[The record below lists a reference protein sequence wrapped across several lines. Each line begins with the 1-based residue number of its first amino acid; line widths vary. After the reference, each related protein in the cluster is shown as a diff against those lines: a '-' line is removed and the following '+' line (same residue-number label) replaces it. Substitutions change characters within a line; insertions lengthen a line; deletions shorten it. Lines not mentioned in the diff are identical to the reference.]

1 MKNLV
6 LAAVIA
12 VSSILPFATASEA
25 ASVTVRTV
33 ERVDHRGDYH
43 RVDHRHGHRGHHA
56 RPRHHREK
64 CVVKK
69 VRTHHHGRTV
79 VRTTRVCR

>member
-1 MKNLV
+1 MKNVL
-6 LAAVIA
+6 LAAAIA
-12 VSSILPFATASEA
+12 VSSILPFAASSEA

-33 ERVDHRGDYH
+33 ERVDHRG
-43 RVDHRHGHRGHHA
+43 GHHA

-69 VRTHHHGRTV
+69 VRTQHHGRTV

>member
-1 MKNLV
+1 MKNLL
-6 LAAVIA
+6 LAAAIA
-12 VSSILPFATASEA
+12 VSSILPFATPSEA

-33 ERVDHRGDYH
+33 ERVDHRGGH
-43 RVDHRHGHRGHHA
+43 RVDHRHGHRERHM
-56 RPRHHREK
+56 RPRHHRER

>member
-12 VSSILPFATASEA
+12 ASSILSFTSSSEA

-33 ERVDHRGDYH
+33 ERVDHH
-43 RVDHRHGHRGHHA
+43 ERHV
-56 RPRHHREK
+56 RPRDHREK
-64 CVVKK
+64 CFVKK

>member
-1 MKNLV
+1 MKNLL
-6 LAAVIA
+6 LAAAIA
-12 VSSILPFATASEA
+12 VSSILPFASASEA

-33 ERVDHRGDYH
+33 ERVDHR
-43 RVDHRHGHRGHHA
+43 VDHRHGHRDRHV
-56 RPRHHREK
+56 RPRHHRER

>member
-1 MKNLV
+1 MRNLL
-6 LAAVIA
+6 LAAAIA

-33 ERVDHRGDYH
+33 ERVDHR
-43 RVDHRHGHRGHHA
+43 HGHHM

-79 VRTTRVCR
+79 VRTTRACR